1 MIGENIRQAR
11 KKKGISQ
18 EEMAVKLNVVR
29 QTVSKWESGR
39 SVPDAEML
47 VQISALLDAPVY
59 RLLGIESHDGNL
71 RNLEEELAKRNEALA
86 RNAEREQLLAQA
98 NKKRGLILLLSF
110 ITMLAALSI
119 RNERL
124 AVLLIFGCMAAS
136 LVVLYVHLGLL
147 TAVSTAE
154 QNLGPLRL
162 TTLFDLGV
170 LAVAAAVVVLRQSG
184 RIEISLK
191 SEKWLAAAITSAVML
206 FGGFIA
212 PKLPYNRH
220 TGLRLPWTLQD
231 EDAWNVAHR
240 AIGTLSLPCVLLNL
254 AANLAIANAEVA
266 SIAIIA
272 LWVAI
277 PGVLSLI
284 CFLKKH
290 RR

>member
-18 EEMAVKLNVVR
+18 EEMAVKLNVVW

-59 RLLGIESHDGNL
+59 RLLGIKSHDGNL

-110 ITMLAALSI
+110 ITMLATLSV

-124 AVLLIFGCMAAS
+124 AVFLIFGCMAAS

-154 QNLGPLRL
+154 QNLGLLRL

-170 LAVAAAVVVLRQSG
+170 LAVAAAVVVLRQSE
-184 RIEISLK
+184 IEISLK

-231 EDAWNVAHR
+231 EDTWNAAHR
-240 AIGTLSLPCVLLNL
+240 AIGALSLPCALLNL
-254 AANLAIANAEVA
+254 AANLAIANAEAV

-277 PGVLSLI
+277 PSVLSLI

>member
-86 RNAEREQLLAQA
+86 RNAEREQPLAQA
-98 NKKRGLILLLSF
+98 NKKRGLILLPSF
-110 ITMLAALSI
+110 ITMLATLSV

-124 AVLLIFGCMAAS
+124 AVFLIFGCMAAS

-154 QNLGPLRL
+154 QNLGLLRL

-170 LAVAAAVVVLRQSG
+170 LAVAAAVVVLRQSE
-184 RIEISLK
+184 IEISLK

-231 EDAWNVAHR
+231 EDTWNAAHR
-240 AIGTLSLPCVLLNL
+240 AIGALSLPCVLLNL
-254 AANLAIANAEVA
+254 AANLAIANAEAV

-277 PGVLSLI
+277 PSVLSLI

>member
-110 ITMLAALSI
+110 ITMLATLSV

-124 AVLLIFGCMAAS
+124 AVFLIFGCM
-136 LVVLYVHLGLL
+136 
-147 TAVSTAE
+147 E
-154 QNLGPLRL
+154 QNLGLLRL

-170 LAVAAAVVVLRQSG
+170 LAVAAAVVVLRQSE
-184 RIEISLK
+184 IEISLK

-231 EDAWNVAHR
+231 ENTWNAAHR
-240 AIGTLSLPCVLLNL
+240 AIGALSLPCALLNL
-254 AANLAIANAEVA
+254 AANLAIANAEAV
-266 SIAIIA
+266 SIAIIT

-277 PGVLSLI
+277 PSILSLI

>member
-98 NKKRGLILLLSF
+98 NKKRGLILLPSF
-110 ITMLAALSI
+110 ITMLATLSV

-124 AVLLIFGCMAAS
+124 AVFLIFGCMAAS

-154 QNLGPLRL
+154 QNLGLLRL

-170 LAVAAAVVVLRQSG
+170 LAVAAAVVVLRQSE
-184 RIEISLK
+184 IEISLK

-231 EDAWNVAHR
+231 EDTWNAAHR
-240 AIGTLSLPCVLLNL
+240 AIGALSLPCVLLNL
-254 AANLAIANAEVA
+254 AANLAIANAEAV

-277 PGVLSLI
+277 PSVLSLI

>member
-110 ITMLAALSI
+110 ITMLSTLSV

-124 AVLLIFGCMAAS
+124 AVFLIFGCMAAS

-147 TAVSTAE
+147 TPFQRRSKT
-154 QNLGPLRL
+154 LGCC
-162 TTLFDLGV
+162 
-170 LAVAAAVVVLRQSG
+170 A
-184 RIEISLK
+184 
-191 SEKWLAAAITSAVML
+191 
-206 FGGFIA
+206 
-212 PKLPYNRH
+212 
-220 TGLRLPWTLQD
+220 
-231 EDAWNVAHR
+231 
-240 AIGTLSLPCVLLNL
+240 
-254 AANLAIANAEVA
+254 
-266 SIAIIA
+266 
-272 LWVAI
+272 
-277 PGVLSLI
+277 
-284 CFLKKH
+284 
-290 RR
+290 

>member
-86 RNAEREQLLAQA
+86 RNAEREQPLAQA
-98 NKKRGLILLLSF
+98 NKKRGLILLPSF
-110 ITMLAALSI
+110 ITMLATLSV

-124 AVLLIFGCMAAS
+124 AVFLIFGCMAAS

-154 QNLGPLRL
+154 QNLGLLRL

-170 LAVAAAVVVLRQSG
+170 LAVAAAVVVLRQSE
-184 RIEISLK
+184 IEISLK

-231 EDAWNVAHR
+231 EDTWNAAHR
-240 AIGTLSLPCVLLNL
+240 AIGALSIPCVLLNL
-254 AANLAIANAEVA
+254 AANLAIANAEAV

-277 PGVLSLI
+277 PSVLSLI

>member
-86 RNAEREQLLAQA
+86 RNAEREQPLAQA
-98 NKKRGLILLLSF
+98 NKKRGLILLPSF
-110 ITMLAALSI
+110 ITMLATLSV

-124 AVLLIFGCMAAS
+124 AVFLIFGCMAAS

-154 QNLGPLRL
+154 QNLGLLRL

-170 LAVAAAVVVLRQSG
+170 LAVAAAVVVLRQSE
-184 RIEISLK
+184 IEISLK

-231 EDAWNVAHR
+231 EDTWNAAHR
-240 AIGTLSLPCVLLNL
+240 AIGALSLPCVLLNL
-254 AANLAIANAEVA
+254 AANLAIANAEAV
-266 SIAIIA
+266 SIALIA

-277 PGVLSLI
+277 PSVLSLI

>member
-11 KKKGISQ
+11 KEKGISQ

-47 VQISALLDAPVY
+47 VQISALLDVPVY

-110 ITMLAALSI
+110 ITMLATLSV

-124 AVLLIFGCMAAS
+124 AVFLIFGCMAAS

-154 QNLGPLRL
+154 QNLGLLRL

-170 LAVAAAVVVLRQSG
+170 LAVAAAVVVLRQSE
-184 RIEISLK
+184 IEISLK

-231 EDAWNVAHR
+231 EDTWNSAHR
-240 AIGTLSLPCVLLNL
+240 AIGALSLPCALLNL
-254 AANLAIANAEVA
+254 AANLAIANAEAV

-277 PGVLSLI
+277 PSVLSLI

>member
-98 NKKRGLILLLSF
+98 NKKRGLILLLPF
-110 ITMLAALSI
+110 ITMLATLSV

-124 AVLLIFGCMAAS
+124 AVFLIFGCMAAS

-154 QNLGPLRL
+154 QNLELLRL

-170 LAVAAAVVVLRQSG
+170 LAVAAAVVVLRQSE
-184 RIEISLK
+184 IEISLK

-231 EDAWNVAHR
+231 EDTWNAAHR
-240 AIGTLSLPCVLLNL
+240 AIGALSLPCALL
-254 AANLAIANAEVA
+254 NLAIANAEAV

-277 PGVLSLI
+277 PSVLSLI

>member
-47 VQISALLDAPVY
+47 VQISALLEAPVY

-86 RNAEREQLLAQA
+86 RNAEREQPLAQA
-98 NKKRGLILLLSF
+98 NKKRGLILLPSF
-110 ITMLAALSI
+110 ITMLATLSV

-124 AVLLIFGCMAAS
+124 AVFLIFGCMAAS

-154 QNLGPLRL
+154 QNLGLLRL

-170 LAVAAAVVVLRQSG
+170 LAVAAAVVVLRQSE
-184 RIEISLK
+184 IEISLK

-231 EDAWNVAHR
+231 EDTWNAAHR
-240 AIGTLSLPCVLLNL
+240 AIGALSLPCVLLNL
-254 AANLAIANAEVA
+254 AANLAIANAEAV

-277 PGVLSLI
+277 PSVLSLI